1 MIASL
6 KRFSL
11 QKEALLL
18 DSKLYIIKSALA
30 VATGYIAGS
39 NLPIVNM
46 DMISVLLGVM
56 YNLEPINVAGIRG
69 GLSQLAASAVGAFST
84 AVLISLFGINVYT
97 IAFAMALTI
106 FVSLKMS
113 WRMVSPV
120 AIFTCIYMTQY
131 VQLDSLGNPSVLLT
145 FRLRI
150 LALSLGVSIAVFY
163 NYIFSFFYYRKIA
176 FKRLEFIKLQT
187 LSGLSYIRSQLDGK
201 SADSRNPSIYQ
212 GIFNDIELVSSNI
225 NTMLD
230 EAEKIHRSLNKEKLL
245 VIVEIIDLLKKI
257 NHLVYDLNFTRLEFD
272 NKGDISANA
281 YADVSDALLE
291 FSKFLQGIDFSSDT
305 GSHKEIPDLDI
316 QSRFEHLRIK
326 ENISMIQTYLN
337 QIKLKAHSL

>member
-1 MIASL
+1 MISLL

-39 NLPIVNM
+39 NLPIVHM

-56 YNLEPINVAGIRG
+56 YNLEPINVSGIRG
-69 GLSQLAASAVGAFST
+69 GISQLAASAVGAFCT

-97 IAFAMALTI
+97 IALAMALTI
-106 FVSLKMS
+106 FVSLKMN

-131 VQLDSLGNPSVLLT
+131 VQLDAMGNPSVLLT

-163 NYIFSFFYYRKIA
+163 NYVFSFFYYKKIA

-187 LSGLSYIRSQLDGK
+187 LSGFEYIKSQLDGK
-201 SADSRNPSIYQ
+201 SGDTGKLSIYQ

-225 NTMLD
+225 NTMLH
-230 EAEKIHRSLNKEKLL
+230 EADKIHRSLDKRKLL
-245 VIVEIIDLLKKI
+245 LIMEIIDLLKKV
-257 NHLVYDLNFTRLEFD
+257 NHLVYDLNFSRTEYKRINE
-272 NKGDISANA
+272 ISDKA
-281 YADVSDALLE
+281 YTDASDALLL
-291 FSKFLQGIDFSSDT
+291 FSRFLKDVDFSSDT
-305 GSHKEIPDLDI
+305 KSIPEGSDLDI
-316 QSRFEHLRIK
+316 EICCEHPRLN
-326 ENISMIQTYLN
+326 ENLFLIQAYLN

>member
-1 MIASL
+1 MISLL

-39 NLPIVNM
+39 NLPIVHM

-56 YNLEPINVAGIRG
+56 YNLEPINVSGIRG
-69 GLSQLAASAVGAFST
+69 GISQLAASAVGAFCT

-97 IAFAMALTI
+97 IALAMALTI
-106 FVSLKMS
+106 FVSLKMN

-131 VQLDSLGNPSVLLT
+131 VQLDAIGNPSVLLT

-163 NYIFSFFYYRKIA
+163 NYIFSFFYYKKIA
-176 FKRLEFIKLQT
+176 FKRLEFIKIQT
-187 LSGLSYIRSQLDGK
+187 LSGLDYIRPQLDGK
-201 SADSRNPSIYQ
+201 TGDSRNLSIYQ

-225 NTMLD
+225 NTMMHETD
-230 EAEKIHRSLNKEKLL
+230 KIHRSLDKRKLL
-245 VIVEIIDLLKKI
+245 VIIEIIDLLKKI
-257 NHLVYDLNFTRLEFD
+257 NHLVYDLNFTKTEYNKD
-272 NKGDISANA
+272 NESSGKA
-281 YADVSDALLE
+281 YSDASDALLVFRE
-291 FSKFLQGIDFSSDT
+291 FLKDIDFSSDT
-305 GSHKEIPDLDI
+305 KSSPAKSDLII
-316 QSRFEHLRIK
+316 QSCCEHPRLK
-326 ENISMIQTYLN
+326 ENIFLIQTYLN
-337 QIKLKAHSL
+337 QIKLKADSL